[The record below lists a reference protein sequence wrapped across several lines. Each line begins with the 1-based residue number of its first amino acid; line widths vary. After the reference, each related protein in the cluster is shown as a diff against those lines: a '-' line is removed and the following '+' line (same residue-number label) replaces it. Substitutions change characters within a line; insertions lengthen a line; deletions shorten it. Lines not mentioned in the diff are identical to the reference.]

1 MHSVQDSSN
10 LKRFI
15 KRFKYKWADLWNEV
29 IKSLAEEEMR
39 LQREERVKQAG
50 TLTGSR
56 DRWEQHGDKE
66 TGMRDCVR
74 K

>member
-1 MHSVQDSSN
+1 MNSVQDSSD

-15 KRFKYKWADLWNEV
+15 RKFKYKWADLWNEF

-39 LQREERVKQAG
+39 LQREERTKQAG
-50 TLTGSR
+50 ARIGSR
-56 DRWEQHGDKE
+56 NPWDQQGDKE
-66 TGMRDCVR
+66 MGMRDCVR